1 MISLLQ
7 RADLFRHGRAK
18 SNSRGKMAD
27 EDEDDDEEIYGARM
41 EKILRWRRIANLAC
55 LILFLGVLG
64 TTLGDPGL
72 VFASHLRLVQ
82 SLFAFTIALFLAVNL
97 LTVWYRK

>member
-1 MISLLQ
+1 
-7 RADLFRHGRAK
+7 
-18 SNSRGKMAD
+18 
-27 EDEDDDEEIYGARM
+27 
-41 EKILRWRRIANLAC
+41 
-55 LILFLGVLG
+55 LFLGVLG